1 MLEIAR
7 RRMPGAGRVAFAAG
21 LLATCLASAAS
32 AEPLA
37 PDRVPEPLRPWVDW
51 VLHAEP
57 TARCPVANGEDE
69 SRICAWPARLEL
81 ALGARRGSFEQR
93 WRVHADSWVPLPGDA
108 KHWPQAVQVDG
119 RPAPVIPRSGRPSV
133 RLAAGLHDVRGE
145 FEWDAPPELLEIPP
159 ETGLLAVSQG
169 GERIAFPRRDREGRL
184 WLRSAPVAESSE
196 ESRLEIE
203 VFRRIDD
210 DVPLRITTRIRLE
223 VSGPAREL
231 VLGRALPDG
240 AVAMSLVATTPARL
254 DPDGRLRVQ
263 VRPGTWNVTLEARMP
278 GPVDALARPEPG
290 GPWDEREEWVFS
302 AQPSLRL
309 VTVEGAASIDPQQ
322 TDLPHEWRALPAWA
336 IEPGAGL
343 RFVTKRRGDTDPAPD
358 RLSLERNWWLDFDGG
373 GYTVSD
379 RIHGA
384 IVRSDRL
391 AMAPG
396 TQLGR
401 AAVNGVDQFITRL
414 PGAPGD
420 GIEIPRGEIEIT
432 ADSRV
437 PEPGSRLSAVGWDA
451 DFQSVAATLQLP
463 PGWRLLHAT
472 GVDEVSASWVSRWS
486 LLDLFVVLVVAMA
499 FLRLFGPA
507 WGALALAGLTLGY
520 TELAAPRWI
529 WIAVLAGEAL
539 RRAVVRGRLATL
551 VRGAWQLALLAL
563 VLIALPFALAQLRGG
578 LFPALDVPPAE
589 HARQLLGQFQLDEM
603 AAMESGQAMPE
614 PAQQETLERREVPA
628 AKAMR
633 ALDSAARSRADR
645 ADAYAPGSPAASP
658 PRWAPDPK
666 ARITTGP
673 GLPTWTWQTVRLAW
687 LGPVERDQSLRLLL
701 APPWLNGVLAVLR
714 VLLLAALVLRVLEPV
729 FPRAGFPFTRAAGA
743 AAALAALLVVAP
755 APRAR
760 ADFPSEPLLEQLR
773 ARLLEAP
780 ACRPDCA
787 ASPRLRVEAEPGA
800 LLLRLQIDAAAPT
813 AVPLPGGASDWVP
826 DQVTVD
832 GAPVTALR
840 RGSDGALWLQLESG
854 SHQVLIAGP
863 LPDRDAIELPLPL
876 KPHRVDASVRG
887 WTLHGV
893 GPDGV
898 PAENLRLARVRE
910 ANTQAGPALEPSA
923 LVPFASVTRTLR
935 LGIRWQIETRIV
947 RLTPSDATL
956 ALALPLLPGESVTTA
971 DVRSQDG
978 KAFVSLGPGVS
989 QVAFRSA
996 LDPVASLELRAPEAT
1011 NWMETWVVDASPIWH
1026 VESEGIPPVHQEAAG
1041 VRLREWRPWPGE
1053 TLTLRATR
1061 PEGVEGPTLTIDASR
1076 LDVAPGLRA
1085 NDATLALQLRSS
1097 LGGQHAIRLPEA
1109 AELVRVTLDGVEQPI
1124 RQEGRDV
1131 TLPLAPGT
1139 RAVEL
1144 AWREPRGISLRFEA
1158 PEVDLGAAS
1167 VNAASTL
1174 SLSEDRW
1181 VLWVDGPRLGPSVLF
1196 WPLLLLIAA
1205 VAVGLGRLRNTPLRA
1220 HHWLLLGLGLTQVP
1234 FGAGALVAGWLLA
1247 LGWRGAHGTALP
1259 RRWFDLVQVAL
1270 ALWTFAALAVLLYS
1284 IQQGLLGTPEMQVAG
1299 HQSTASQLR
1308 WYQDRADAS
1317 LPRAS
1322 VISIPLL
1329 AYRGAMLAWALWLA
1343 TALIRWLRWGW
1354 AQFSQGELWR
1364 GRRRI
1369 TPAA

>member
-7 RRMPGAGRVAFAAG
+7 RRMSGAWRAAFAAG
-21 LLATCLASAAS
+21 VLAACLAPAAG
-32 AEPLA
+32 AEPL
-37 PDRVPEPLRPWVDW
+37 PPERVPEPLRPWIDW
-51 VLHAEP
+51 VLHP
-57 TARCPVANGEDE
+57 DPSARCPSADGSGEH
-69 SRICAWPARLEL
+69 RICAWPARLEL

-93 WRVHADSWVPLPGDA
+93 WRVHAESFVPLPGDA
-108 KHWPQAVQVDG
+108 KHWPQSVQVDG
-119 RPAPVIPRSGRPSV
+119 RPAPVIEQAGRPSL
-133 RLAAGLHDVRGE
+133 RLAPGLHDVRGE
-145 FEWDAPPELLEIPP
+145 FEWDAPPELLAIPP
-159 ETGLLAVSQG
+159 ETGLLALSQG
-169 GERIAFPRRDREGRL
+169 GERVAFPKRDREGRL
-184 WLRSAPVAESSE
+184 WLRSAAAAETGE

-210 DVPLRITTRIRLE
+210 EVPLRLTTRIQLE

-240 AVAMSLVATTPARL
+240 AAAMSLTATIPARI

-263 VRPGTWNVTLEARMP
+263 VRPGAFTIEIQARMP
-278 GPVDALARPEPG
+278 GPVDALARPDPG
-290 GPWDEREEWVFS
+290 GPWDEREEWVF
-302 AQPSLRL
+302 AARPSLRL
-309 VTVEGAASIDPQQ
+309 VTVEGAVSIDPQQ
-322 TDLPHEWRALPAWA
+322 TELPNDWQALPAWA

-343 RFVTKRRGDTDPAPD
+343 RFTTKRRGDSDPAPD
-358 RLSLERNWWLDFDGG
+358 RLTLVRSLWLDFDGG

-379 RIHGA
+379 RIQGA
-384 IVRSDRL
+384 VVRSDRL

-396 TQLGR
+396 TLLGR

-414 PGAPGD
+414 PGAAGE

-437 PEPGSRLSAVGWDA
+437 QEPGSLLSAVGWDA
-451 DFQSVAATLQLP
+451 DFQAVEASLQLP

-472 GVDEVSASWVSRWS
+472 GVDDVSASWVSAWS

-507 WGALALAGLTLGY
+507 WGALALAGLALSY
-520 TELAAPRWI
+520 TELGAPRWI
-529 WIAVLAGEAL
+529 WICVLAGEAL
-539 RRAVVRGRLATL
+539 RRAVVRGRLASL
-551 VRGAWQLALLAL
+551 VRGAWQLALVAL
-563 VLIALPFALAQLRGG
+563 VLVALPFALSQLRGG
-578 LFPALDVPPAE
+578 FFPALDVPPAE
-589 HARQLLGQFQLDEM
+589 FARQLLGQSTLATPE
-603 AAMESGQAMPE
+603 AAQDALEQAPGEPE
-614 PAQQETLERREVPA
+614 LRMRRALPASEP
-628 AKAMR
+628 MR
-633 ALDSAARSRADR
+633 AHEYVAKSRGDR
-645 ADAYAPGSPAASP
+645 GEAGSSGPAAS
-658 PRWAPDPK
+658 WAPDPK

-673 GLPTWTWQTVRLAW
+673 GLPSWTWQTVRLAW
-687 LGPVERDQSLRLLL
+687 LGPVERGQTLRLLL
-701 APPWLNGVLAVLR
+701 APPWLNGLLAVLR
-714 VLLLAALVLRVLEPV
+714 VLLLAALVLRVLGPAL
-729 FPRAGFPFTRAAGA
+729 PRAGFPFARAAGA
-743 AAALAALLVVAP
+743 AAALAALLVAAP
-755 APRAR
+755 APSAR
-760 ADFPSEPLLEQLR
+760 ADFPSEKLLEDLR
-773 ARLLEAP
+773 ARLLAPP
-780 ACRPDCA
+780 ACRPNCA
-787 ASPRLRVEAEPGA
+787 ASPRLRVEAGPDA
-800 LLLRLQIDAAAPT
+800 LLLRLAIDVAAPT
-813 AVPLPGGASDWVP
+813 AIPLPGGARDWVP

-832 GAPVTALR
+832 GAPVSALR
-840 RGSDGALWLQLESG
+840 RGSDGALWLQLDTG
-854 SHQVLIAGP
+854 AHQVLIAGP
-863 LPDRDAIELPLPL
+863 LPDRDTIELPLPL

-887 WTLHGV
+887 WVLQGIA
-893 GPDGV
+893 PDGV
-898 PAENLRLARVRE
+898 PEDNLRLTRVRE
-910 ANTQAGPALEPSA
+910 ANAEAGPALEPSA
-923 LVPFASVTRTLR
+923 LVPFASVTRRLR
-935 LGIRWQIETRIV
+935 LGIRWQIETRVV

-989 QVAFRSA
+989 QLGFRSA

-1026 VESEGIPPVHQEAAG
+1026 VETEGIPPVHQEAVG

-1053 TLTLRATR
+1053 RLTLRATR

-1076 LDVAPGLRA
+1076 LEVAPGLRA

-1097 LGGQHAIRLPEA
+1097 LGGQHDVVLPEG

-1124 RQEGRDV
+1124 RQEGREV

-1144 AWREPRGISLRFEA
+1144 AWREPRGIAPRFQA

-1174 SLSEDRW
+1174 RLSADRW
-1181 VLWVDGPRLGPSVLF
+1181 VLWANGPRLGPSVLF
-1196 WPLLLLIAA
+1196 WPLLLLLAA
-1205 VAVGLGRLRNTPLRA
+1205 VAAGLGRLRSTPLRA

-1234 FGAGALVAGWLLA
+1234 FAAGALVAGWLLA
-1247 LGWRGAHGTALP
+1247 LGWRGEHGAAL
-1259 RRWFDLVQVAL
+1259 RGRWFDLAQVAL
-1270 ALWTFAALAVLLYS
+1270 ALWTLAALVVLLYS

-1299 HQSTASQLR
+1299 NQSSAGELR
-1308 WYQDRADAS
+1308 WYQDRAEAS
-1317 LPRAS
+1317 LPRPS

-1343 TALIRWLRWGW
+1343 TALIGWLRWGW